1 MQVVAGS
8 FDFSFITPNAP
19 TAHAHDSRKK
29 PTAIA
34 VTITMGASD
43 VQRCPMC
50 SPALNAHKLPKHH
63 LTTPGSKQ

>member
-29 PTAIA
+29 PTATT
-34 VTITMGASD
+34 TIMASETID
-43 VQRCPMC
+43 VLARH
-50 SPALNAHKLPKHH
+50 NAKLPKHH